1 MVLHPF
7 KDGSVNVP
15 TKRAQIKNNLFNFYF
30 MSLILKSIRLS
41 ANAKA
46 RVVDATNGINGKL
59 NETSDGRKYYMTEW
73 ADGSNPFAPT
83 RQRMIAQQVNSN
95 GEAVWTAGSP
105 DDVKRFIGKSVDGVK
120 MVTKTVAPYQ
130 VGDRTV
136 TTYTAIVFP
145 HENVETVFRN
155 AGHAIMEAAPTVI
168 AAAVSTAVES
178 EVF

>member
-1 MVLHPF
+1 
-7 KDGSVNVP
+7 
-15 TKRAQIKNNLFNFYF
+15 

-41 ANAKA
+41 ANATA
-46 RVVDATNGINGKL
+46 RVVDSADGINGKL

-83 RQRMIAQQVNSN
+83 RQRMIAQQVNAN
-95 GEAVWTAGSP
+95 GEAIWSAGAP
-105 DDVKRFIGKSVDGVK
+105 ADVRKFIGKTVEGVK
-120 MVTKTVAPYQ
+120 MITKTVAPYQ

-136 TTYTAIVFP
+136 TTYTAVVFP

-155 AGHAIMEAAPTVI
+155 SGHPIMEAATTVV
-168 AAAVSTAVES
+168 AANTAVASEAAS